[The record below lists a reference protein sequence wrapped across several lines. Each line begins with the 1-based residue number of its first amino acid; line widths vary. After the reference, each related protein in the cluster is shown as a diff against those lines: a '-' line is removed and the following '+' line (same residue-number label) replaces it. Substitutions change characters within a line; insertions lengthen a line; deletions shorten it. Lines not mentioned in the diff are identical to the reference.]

1 MHVIKQRLPTDVFH
15 LNTSV
20 LSSRWHSVTSDRPFY
35 NLFYPPLTHGTFGS
49 SNPRS
54 HMKLIGNVSMCVVMT
69 ALLLP
74 SVTVSLAGF
83 GSGGIVVGSKVTMW
97 QLAIGGVEAGSLFWK
112 GAVTVAGAAA
122 SWRGSKQFGRLQR
135 ASRRKYRTFTK

>member
-1 MHVIKQRLPTDVFH
+1 
-15 LNTSV
+15 
-20 LSSRWHSVTSDRPFY
+20 
-35 NLFYPPLTHGTFGS
+35 
-49 SNPRS
+49 
-54 HMKLIGNVSMCVVMT
+54 MKLIGNVTMCVVMT

-83 GSGGIVVGSKVTMW
+83 GSSGIVVGSKVTMW

-122 SWRGSKQFGRLQR
+122 
-135 ASRRKYRTFTK
+135 